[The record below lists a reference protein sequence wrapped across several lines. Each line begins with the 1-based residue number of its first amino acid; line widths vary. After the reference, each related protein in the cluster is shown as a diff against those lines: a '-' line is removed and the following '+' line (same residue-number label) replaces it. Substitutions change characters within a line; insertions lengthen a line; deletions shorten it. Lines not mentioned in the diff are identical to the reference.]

1 MAHLATTKF
10 TYLKLQSSTKFEKEI
25 LYIKLAEM
33 ALKFTASVI
42 MTLTQVL
49 TQNKISRVILLRI
62 NKKIVEQDVINHD
75 P

>member
-1 MAHLATTKF
+1 M
-10 TYLKLQSSTKFEKEI
+10 
-25 LYIKLAEM
+25 
-33 ALKFTASVI
+33 I

-49 TQNKISRVILLRI
+49 TQNKPSRVILLRI

>member
-1 MAHLATTKF
+1 
-10 TYLKLQSSTKFEKEI
+10 
-25 LYIKLAEM
+25 M
-33 ALKFTASVI
+33 ALKFTATMI

>member
-1 MAHLATTKF
+1 M
-10 TYLKLQSSTKFEKEI
+10 
-25 LYIKLAEM
+25 
-33 ALKFTASVI
+33 I
-42 MTLTQVL
+42 MTLIQVL

>member
-1 MAHLATTKF
+1 MQI
-10 TYLKLQSSTKFEKEI
+10 YEYVSFEKEI
-25 LYIKLAEM
+25 LYLKLAEM
-33 ALKFTASVI
+33 ALKFTASMI

>member
-1 MAHLATTKF
+1 MAW
-10 TYLKLQSSTKFEKEI
+10 LQIYEYVSFEKEI